1 MQPTQLPLKDIH
13 LPEAIGWWPPAIGWW
28 LLAVLIPLSIALLYW
43 IYKRLTRKTA
53 IKTAKKNLAAIK
65 ENPALDNNQK
75 LRELSMLIRRVAI
88 SVNPRTEAASLTGR
102 QWLAFLDNSVTGAPF
117 SEGCGQL
124 LVDAPYRNISPT
136 ELEISQLISLC
147 EDWLKAQT
155 KPSNQNHDPEKAVKH
170 TEHRVHR
177 ESKH

>member
-28 LLAVLIPLSIALLYW
+28 LLAVLIVLLIVFLYW
-43 IYKRLTRKTA
+43 LYKRLTRKTA
-53 IKTAKKNLAAIK
+53 IKTAKKNLSIIK

-75 LRELSMLIRRVAI
+75 LSDLSMLVRRVAI
-88 SVNPRTEAASLTGR
+88 SVSPRAEVASLTGQ
-102 QWLAFLDNSVTGAPF
+102 QWLAFLDKSVKGAPF

-124 LVDAPYRNISPT
+124 LTEAPYRNIQPT
-136 ELEISQLISLC
+136 EQEISQLISLC

-155 KPSNQNHDPEKAVKH
+155 KQAKRKQKS
-170 TEHRVHR
+170 
-177 ESKH
+177 

>member
-1 MQPTQLPLKDIH
+1 MPTTQLPLKDIH

-28 LLAVLIPLSIALLYW
+28 LLAILIPLLIAVLYW
-43 IYKRLTRKTA
+43 LYKRLTRKTA
-53 IKTAKKNLAAIK
+53 IKTAKKNLATIK

-75 LRELSMLIRRVAI
+75 LRELSMLVRRVAI
-88 SVNPRTEAASLTGR
+88 TVSPRTEAASLTGR
-102 QWLAFLDNSVTGAPF
+102 QWLEFLDKSLTGAPF

-124 LVDAPYRNISPT
+124 LADAPYRNTLPT

-155 KPSNQNHDPEKAVKH
+155 LTAKRKQKS
-170 TEHRVHR
+170 
-177 ESKH
+177 

>member
-1 MQPTQLPLKDIH
+1 MPTTQLPLKDIH

-28 LLAVLIPLSIALLYW
+28 LLAILIPLLIAVLYW
-43 IYKRLTRKTA
+43 FYKRLTRKTA
-53 IKTAKKNLAAIK
+53 IKTAKKNLATIK

-88 SVNPRTEAASLTGR
+88 TVSPRTEAASLTGR
-102 QWLAFLDNSVTGAPF
+102 QWLEFLDKSLTDAPF
-117 SEGCGQL
+117 SEVCGQL
-124 LVDAPYRNISPT
+124 LADAPYRNTLPT

-155 KPSNQNHDPEKAVKH
+155 LTAKRKQKS
-170 TEHRVHR
+170 
-177 ESKH
+177 